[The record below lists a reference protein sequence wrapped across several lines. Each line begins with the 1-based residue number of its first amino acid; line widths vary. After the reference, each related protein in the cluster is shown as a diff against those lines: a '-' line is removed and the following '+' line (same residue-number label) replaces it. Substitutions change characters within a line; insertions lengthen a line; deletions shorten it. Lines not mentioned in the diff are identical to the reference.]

1 MKKRNNHRHLGSTT
15 HRFGIRC
22 SPLIQDPSEFTTILV
37 SSLRSLFGEMECYST
52 KIKVSRVPD
61 AQDEDYEFILECD
74 KQSINAV
81 RASLTMVTTPTYL
94 VSNIYRF
101 DTVRLD

>member
-1 MKKRNNHRHLGSTT
+1 MNKRNHRHLGSNA
-15 HRFGIRC
+15 HRFGVRC
-22 SPLIQDPSEFTTILV
+22 SPLIQDPSEFTTILI

-61 AQDEDYEFILECD
+61 TQDENYEFILECD
-74 KQSINAV
+74 KQSMNAV

-101 DTVRLD
+101 DTVSLD